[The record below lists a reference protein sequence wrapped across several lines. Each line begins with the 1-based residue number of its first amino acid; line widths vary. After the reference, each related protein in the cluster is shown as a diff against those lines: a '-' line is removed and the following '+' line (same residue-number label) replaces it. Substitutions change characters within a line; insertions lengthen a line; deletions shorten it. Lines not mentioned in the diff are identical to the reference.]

1 MKKILGLVISSV
13 LLAQPLVLAETF
25 DASVEY
31 NENYIPRQEE
41 IFTGEIEKLERK
53 DVINMTVS
61 QVLDG
66 ALTSVTKA
74 L

>member
-1 MKKILGLVISSV
+1 MKKILALVISSV
-13 LLAQPLVLAETF
+13 ICLQPLALAETF

-41 IFTGEIEKLERK
+41 IFTGEVETLERK

-61 QVLDG
+61 QVLD
-66 ALTSVTKA
+66 
-74 L
+74 